1 MTAEELAWQA
11 LSDALD
17 EVTPRCTGNP
27 LFTSDRLTNEE
38 REALGYMCAGCP
50 VFTRC
55 ADYADAA
62 GVRAGFWAGQLF
74 TVKGPSKVA
83 PSTTTQAT
91 DAEAVSPATTHQQ
104 KESHHG

>member
-1 MTAEELAWQA
+1 MTAEEVAWQA

-27 LFTSDRLTNEE
+27 LFTADRLTNEE

-50 VFTRC
+50 VFDLC

-62 GVRAGFWAGQLF
+62 GVKAGFWAGQLF
-74 TVKGPSKVA
+74 TIKGPSKFT

-91 DAEAVSPATTHQQ
+91 DAEADSSALTYQQ